1 MENYT
6 VCQLQRDMRYEGFL
20 LIRSAEKRKD
30 SKGNDYV
37 DMNLTDRT
45 GEINCKIWNWDPE
58 AETPEAGQPIKVRG
72 TIQEY
77 NGRLQLRVEKWRLCT
92 EDDPVDMNALV
103 PCAPRKPEDMF
114 KDIED
119 AIEHFAD
126 EDLKKLTRGMLNLA
140 GDRLRW
146 FPAAQRMHHAE
157 RSGLLHHTT
166 DMLRLADAML
176 NIYPWLNRDL
186 LKAGVIIHDLGKI
199 DEMKSDQTGN
209 VTDYTR
215 DGQLLGHLVRG
226 ITNLNKV
233 AEETGVTGDGAYAA
247 EPSRGKRIRKPQ
259 AADVSGSGGAALDR
273 HYGRSHEHHEERD
286 GQDSSRRIQRKDF
299 QPGPESISSVIR
311 RGRRVIQNSEFRIQN
326 DNFIRMMEED
336 TSVIRSI

>member
-1 MENYT
+1 MNNESIWREIELMENYT

-114 KDIED
+114 KDIEN

-140 GDRLRW
+140 GDRLKW

-233 AEETGVTGDGAYAA
+233 AEETGVTGECLILLEHMLLSHHGESEFGSPKPPMFPEAEALHWIDIMDARMNTMKSVTDKTPPGAFS
-247 EPSRGKRIRKPQ
+247 EKIFS
-259 AADVSGSGGAALDR
+259 LDR
-273 HYGRSHEHHEERD
+273 RVYHPLYG
-286 GQDSSRRIQRKDF
+286 
-299 QPGPESISSVIR
+299 
-311 RGRRVIQNSEFRIQN
+311 
-326 DNFIRMMEED
+326 EED
-336 TSVIRSI
+336 E

>member
-58 AETPEAGQPIKVRG
+58 AEAPEAGNPIKVRG

-77 NGRLQLRVEKWRLCT
+77 NGRLQLRVERWRTCT
-92 EDDPVDMNALV
+92 EDGPVDMNSLV
-103 PCAPRKPEDMF
+103 PCAPRKPEEMMQ
-114 KDIED
+114 DILAAVD
-119 AIEHFAD
+119 SFAS
-126 EDLKKLTRGMLNLA
+126 EDLKKLTRGMLAIA
-140 GDRLRW
+140 GDQLKW

-166 DMLRLADAML
+166 DMMRLAEGLLAV
-176 NIYPWLNRDL
+176 YPWLNRDL
-186 LKAGVIIHDLGKI
+186 LLAGVIIHDLGKI
-199 DEMKSDQTGN
+199 EEMKSDRTGN

-226 ITNLNKV
+226 ITNLNRA
-233 AEETGVTGDGAYAA
+233 AEESGVSGEAVVLLEHMLLSHHGESEYGSPKPPMFPEAEALHWIDIMDARMNTMKTALDKTPPGAFSEKIYSLDRRVYHPLYAEEGTKPA
-247 EPSRGKRIRKPQ
+247 EEPS
-259 AADVSGSGGAALDR
+259 
-273 HYGRSHEHHEERD
+273 E
-286 GQDSSRRIQRKDF
+286 
-299 QPGPESISSVIR
+299 
-311 RGRRVIQNSEFRIQN
+311 
-326 DNFIRMMEED
+326 
-336 TSVIRSI
+336 

>member
-1 MENYT
+1 MENLT

-92 EDDPVDMNALV
+92 DDDPVDMNVLV
-103 PCAPRKPEDMF
+103 PCAPRKPEDMLR
-114 KDIED
+114 DIED
-119 AIEHFAD
+119 AIDSFAN

-140 GDRLRW
+140 GERLRW

-233 AEETGVTGDGAYAA
+233 AEETGVTGECLILLEHMLLSHHGESEFGSPKPPMFPEAEALHWIDIMDARMNTMKSVTDKTPPGAFS
-247 EPSRGKRIRKPQ
+247 EKIFS
-259 AADVSGSGGAALDR
+259 LDR
-273 HYGRSHEHHEERD
+273 RVYHPLYG
-286 GQDSSRRIQRKDF
+286 
-299 QPGPESISSVIR
+299 
-311 RGRRVIQNSEFRIQN
+311 
-326 DNFIRMMEED
+326 EED
-336 TSVIRSI
+336 E

>member
-103 PCAPRKPEDMF
+103 PCAPRKPEEML

-226 ITNLNKV
+226 ITNLNRV
-233 AEETGVTGDGAYAA
+233 AEETGVTGECLILLEHMLLSHHGESEFGSPKPPMFPEAEALHWIDIMDARMNTMKSVTDKTPPGAFS
-247 EPSRGKRIRKPQ
+247 EKIFS
-259 AADVSGSGGAALDR
+259 LDR
-273 HYGRSHEHHEERD
+273 RVYHPLYADEMNNEE
-286 GQDSSRRIQRKDF
+286 
-299 QPGPESISSVIR
+299 
-311 RGRRVIQNSEFRIQN
+311 
-326 DNFIRMMEED
+326 
-336 TSVIRSI
+336 

>member
-140 GDRLRW
+140 GDRLKW

-226 ITNLNKV
+226 ITNLNRV
-233 AEETGVTGDGAYAA
+233 AEETGVTGESLILLEHMLLSHHGESEFGSPKPPMFPEAEALHWIDIMDARMNTMKSVTDKTPPGAFS
-247 EPSRGKRIRKPQ
+247 EKIFS
-259 AADVSGSGGAALDR
+259 LDR
-273 HYGRSHEHHEERD
+273 RVYHPLYTDEMKNEE
-286 GQDSSRRIQRKDF
+286 
-299 QPGPESISSVIR
+299 
-311 RGRRVIQNSEFRIQN
+311 
-326 DNFIRMMEED
+326 
-336 TSVIRSI
+336 